1 MRCAKVLLILSAVMF
16 LASLS
21 ALAGADEKTVYGEGV
36 TLTKSVPIAELMAD
50 PEAWVG
56 KKVRVEGLVVDVCKK
71 RGCWMEL
78 AGGEG
83 QPSIRIKVDDGVIVF
98 PVEAR
103 GRQAVAEGVFTRI
116 VLDDG
121 IKKEHEHEGHDDS
134 ACQKET
140 RPGVIYL
147 VRGTGAVIR

>member
-1 MRCAKVLLILSAVMF
+1 MRCVKVLFVLSTLMV
-16 LASLS
+16 LGSLS
-21 ALAGADEKTVYGEGV
+21 ALAGGADETVYGEGV
-36 TLTKSVPIAELMAD
+36 TLAKSVPIAELMAD

-103 GRQAVAEGVFTRI
+103 GHQAVAEGVFTRI

-121 IKKEHEHEGHDDS
+121 LKKEHEHEGHDAS
-134 ACQKET
+134 SCQKET